1 MPFLERNNPV
11 SIRNYDFSIQTA
23 YARAHELFA
32 RATTLEQIAA
42 VYKLATDLCQ
52 TAAGEEAELLDLLD
66 RISRKLQDFHRRE
79 SIRQGRGVTPRSFS
93 DRGGRIRAA
102 RGKRDPKRKARAR
115 QFARS
120 SLFPKSIRD
129 QFTDGELA
137 ALFIIAEDWRKYGR
151 CECSAKEIGDR
162 AGVGTTTVRNAYR
175 RAKEIGLILIE
186 QPERQRTLNLPNTY
200 HIVSVEWKKWLKS
213 SVSGRVSGV
222 KKTPALESI
231 HNIQFDF
238 LGKITGFN
246 VAETQ
251 RRRTG

>member
-1 MPFLERNNPV
+1 M

-32 RATTLEQIAA
+32 RATTLEQISA
-42 VYKLATDLCQ
+42 VYKLVTDLCQ
-52 TAAGEEAELLDLLD
+52 TAAGEEPELLDLLD
-66 RISRKLQDFHRRE
+66 RVWRKQQDFHRRE
-79 SIRQGRGVTPRSFS
+79 ANRQGRGPRPRSFS
-93 DRGGRIRAA
+93 DRGGRIRAG

-137 ALFIIAEDWRKYGR
+137 ALFIIAEDWRKNGV

-162 AGVGTTTVRNAYR
+162 AGVCTTIVRNAYR
-175 RAKEIGLILIE
+175 RAQELGLILIE
-186 QPERQRTLNLPNTY
+186 QPDMQRTLRLPNRY

-213 SVSGRVSGV
+213 SVSKGFSGV

-231 HNIQFDF
+231 HNIQFNF

-246 VAETQ
+246 VAKPQ

>member
-1 MPFLERNNPV
+1 M

-32 RATTLEQIAA
+32 RATTLEQISA
-42 VYKLATDLCQ
+42 VYKLVTDLCQ
-52 TAAGEEAELLDLLD
+52 TAAGRNRNCSICWIGFGASNKTSIDAKRTGRAGDLAHVLFPD
-66 RISRKLQDFHRRE
+66 R
-79 SIRQGRGVTPRSFS
+79 
-93 DRGGRIRAA
+93 GRIRAG

-137 ALFIIAEDWRKYGR
+137 ALFIIAEDWRKNGV

-162 AGVGTTTVRNAYR
+162 AGVCTTIVRNAYR
-175 RAKEIGLILIE
+175 RAQELGLILIE
-186 QPERQRTLNLPNTY
+186 QPDMQRTLRLPNRY

-213 SVSGRVSGV
+213 SVSKGFSGV
-222 KKTPALESI
+222 KKHQP
-231 HNIQFDF
+231 
-238 LGKITGFN
+238 
-246 VAETQ
+246 
-251 RRRTG
+251 

>member
-1 MPFLERNNPV
+1 MP
-11 SIRNYDFSIQTA
+11 IGNYDFSIQSA
-23 YARAHELFA
+23 FERARQ
-32 RATTLEQIAA
+32 R
-42 VYKLATDLCQ
+42 LAESRSSDDISHVIEGLSHLVSSGTGIDN
-52 TAAGEEAELLDLLD
+52 EPEYLDLLN
-66 RISRKLQDFHRRE
+66 RAWQKRQDVLRRDNF
-79 SIRQGRGVTPRSFS
+79 RQGRGVTPRSFP

-120 SLFPKSIRD
+120 SIFPKSIRD

-137 ALFIIAEDWRKYGR
+137 ALFIIAEDWRQHGR

-162 AGVGTTTVRNAYR
+162 AGVCTTIVRNAYR
-175 RAKEIGLILIE
+175 RAQELGLILIE
-186 QPERQRTLNLPNTY
+186 QPDMQRTLKLPNRY

-213 SVSGRVSGV
+213 SISKSFSGV

-238 LGKITGFN
+238 LGKITGLKI
-246 VAETQ
+246 ATAQ

>member
-1 MPFLERNNPV
+1 MSRFLPFISSLP
-11 SIRNYDFSIQTA
+11 I
-23 YARAHELFA
+23 YARQQRGRNRNCSICWIGFGASNKTSIDAKRTGRAGDLAHVLFL
-32 RATTLEQIAA
+32 T
-42 VYKLATDLCQ
+42 
-52 TAAGEEAELLDLLD
+52 G
-66 RISRKLQDFHRRE
+66 
-79 SIRQGRGVTPRSFS
+79 
-93 DRGGRIRAA
+93 GGRIRAG

-137 ALFIIAEDWRKYGR
+137 ALFIIAEDWRKNGV

-162 AGVGTTTVRNAYR
+162 AGVCTTIVRNAYR
-175 RAKEIGLILIE
+175 RAQELGLILIE
-186 QPERQRTLNLPNTY
+186 QPDMQRTLRLPNRY

-213 SVSGRVSGV
+213 SVSKGFSGV

-231 HNIQFDF
+231 HNIQFNF

-246 VAETQ
+246 VAKPQ